1 MYLRG
6 DPNDYFDGKASIP
19 EIHGINQN
27 ISCDKPNIYIYIY
40 MLHPP
45 KNGDLNRC
53 GWEPGDEFA
62 EMVLEGKRHGQE
74 LQEDVE
80 LDALPT
86 VPVAQL

>member
-27 ISCDKPNIYIYIY
+27 ISCDKPNIYIY

-45 KNGDLNRC
+45 KNGDSDLSLFTYTDL
-53 GWEPGDEFA
+53 GGII
-62 EMVLEGKRHGQE
+62 
-74 LQEDVE
+74 
-80 LDALPT
+80 
-86 VPVAQL
+86 